1 MWSFT
6 PKLQVEVNSL
16 MSILHSISSKSFLA
30 YRTLVF
36 HSVNQEA
43 GKKKSELC
51 IQLFP
56 TLGIW
61 TGQFV
66 LSTANYRVKYLFE
79 SQEDLVLWAIT

>member
-43 GKKKSELC
+43 GKKK
-51 IQLFP
+51 
-56 TLGIW
+56 IW
-61 TGQFV
+61 AMYSIVSYFG
-66 LSTANYRVKYLFE
+66 NMNWPICFE
-79 SQEDLVLWAIT
+79 YSKLQS